1 MRKFVKRWDWW
12 LVAILVLAAGL
23 YGWNIWEA
31 GQANDFYTAAIV
43 SMTKSWKAFWYAS
56 FDPASFITVDKPP
69 VALWFMAISA
79 KIFGVHGW
87 SVVLPSVLFGIGS
100 VGLIY
105 AMVKPYFGRLAG
117 NLAALFMTITPIVVA
132 DSRTNNMDATLVFFL
147 LLAGFLLQ
155 RAVAKRKTWLVIV
168 SFALIGVAFN
178 VKMLQAFMLLP
189 AMYFFYWIAST
200 VGWKK
205 KIVHLAMATIALAVF
220 TLAWPVAVDSTNKNS
235 RPYIGSSSTN
245 SVLNLAFGYNG
256 SQRLLGQSTG
266 TGSRFPGMGSSSKG
280 KSGQAPTGTKGKT
293 GTPPSGSKTGAKGTK
308 PTGKKASGKMM
319 AGTKMPGGSKGGA
332 PTGMTGGKQG
342 DGAGGG
348 GGAFNIGTTGPFRLF
363 QQALGGQVSWFFPLA
378 LTGLVGAYLYEAD
391 RKKRWWQ
398 TTHNQQQLWYWAGW
412 LVPVAGFFSIASF
425 FHPYY
430 MIMLAPPLAV
440 LGGIGIATFV
450 KSVKEG
456 RQPWQRYIFAIGLL
470 TTAALQAWY
479 VYSYYPWLSWLIAG
493 GSAITA
499 ALIAFV
505 FTSWRKVAVTS
516 TFAITLL
523 SLAPGFWSLT
533 PTIAGESAAI
543 PTAGPDLL
551 TSGGNSGGM
560 GNESA
565 NTKLIKYLEKHDGNA
580 KYLFAT
586 MDSGTAAPY
595 IIKTGKSVMTI
606 GGFNGTD
613 NAISLAKFKQLVKAG
628 QVKYFY
634 VAGKSTSG
642 SIVNWV
648 KKHGTKISA
657 KTYGGTSASSMMGA
671 TSTSESKTISSAS
684 KKATKPT
691 GSRQGGQPGG
701 QMPSGSKPSGM
712 KKPSGT
718 KKPSG
723 VQKPSTTPKT
733 SGTSKQ
739 MTKPSQ
745 KPSSKTGSNKQG
757 QPGAGGMG
765 GNGGT
770 LYKLN

>member
-1 MRKFVKRWDWW
+1 
-12 LVAILVLAAGL
+12 
-23 YGWNIWEA
+23 
-31 GQANDFYTAAIV
+31 
-43 SMTKSWKAFWYAS
+43 
-56 FDPASFITVDKPP
+56 
-69 VALWFMAISA
+69 
-79 KIFGVHGW
+79 
-87 SVVLPSVLFGIGS
+87 
-100 VGLIY
+100 
-105 AMVKPYFGRLAG
+105 
-117 NLAALFMTITPIVVA
+117 
-132 DSRTNNMDATLVFFL
+132 
-147 LLAGFLLQ
+147 
-155 RAVAKRKTWLVIV
+155 
-168 SFALIGVAFN
+168 
-178 VKMLQAFMLLP
+178 
-189 AMYFFYWIAST
+189 
-200 VGWKK
+200 
-205 KIVHLAMATIALAVF
+205 MATIALAVF
-220 TLAWPVAVDSTNKNS
+220 TLAWPVAVDSTNKSS

-280 KSGQAPTGTKGKT
+280 KSGQAPTGTMGKT
-293 GTPPSGSKTGAKGTK
+293 GTPPSGSKTGTKGVA
-308 PTGKKASGKMM
+308 PTGKKSG
-319 AGTKMPGGSKGGA
+319 GQMPGGSKGGA

-342 DGAGGG
+342 TGAGAGGG
-348 GGAFNIGTTGPFRLF
+348 GGAFNIGSAGPFRLF

-378 LTGLVGAYLYEAD
+378 LAGLVGAYLYEAD

-398 TTHNQQQLWYWAGW
+398 TTRNQQQLWYWAGW

-450 KSVKEG
+450 KSVREG
-456 RQPWQRYIFAIGLL
+456 RQPWQRYIFAFGLL
-470 TTAALQAWY
+470 ATAALQAWY

-493 GSAITA
+493 GSVITA

-516 TFAITLL
+516 TFAIALL

-565 NTKLIKYLEKHDGNA
+565 NTKLIKYLEKHNGNA

-671 TSTSESKTISSAS
+671 TSTSEGKTISSAS
-684 KKATKPT
+684 KKSTKPT
-691 GSRQGGQPGG
+691 GSTQGGQPGG
-701 QMPSGSKPSGM
+701 QMPSGM

-718 KKPSG
+718 KKPGSA
-723 VQKPSTTPKT
+723 QKPSATKKT
-733 SGTSKQ
+733 SGTAKK

-745 KPSSKTGSNKQG
+745 KPSSKTGSSKQG
-757 QPGAGGMG
+757 QPSTGGMG